1 MNSWNSVVFLK
12 TKNAWSDS
20 SSIAKMSGVQS
31 LWSTS
36 GDWDWCI
43 KLDPKHSTPE
53 ETAVFVKNLRN
64 ADWVA
69 ETKTSW
75 WKEVEVRS

>member
-20 SSIAKMSGVQS
+20 ASIARMNGVQS

-43 KLDPKHSTPE
+43 KLDPKG
-53 ETAVFVKNLRN
+53 L
-64 ADWVA
+64 
-69 ETKTSW
+69 
-75 WKEVEVRS
+75 

>member
-1 MNSWNSVVFLK
+1 MSAWNSVVFLK
-12 TKNAWSDS
+12 TKNSWSDS
-20 SSIAKMSGVQS
+20 SSIAKMKGVQS

-43 KLDPKHSTPE
+43 KLDPKHSSPE
-53 ETAVFVKNLRN
+53 ETASFVSTLRK

-69 ETKTSW
+69 DTSTNW
-75 WKEVEVRS
+75 WKEVSV